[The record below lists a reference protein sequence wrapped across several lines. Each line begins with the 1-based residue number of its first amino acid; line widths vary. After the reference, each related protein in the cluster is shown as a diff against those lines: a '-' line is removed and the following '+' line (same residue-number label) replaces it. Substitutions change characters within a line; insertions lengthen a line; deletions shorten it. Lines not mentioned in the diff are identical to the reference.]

1 VVVINMVVLGATL
14 YLELAPA
21 IKVRAFYHCMKIG
34 LIAAEW
40 VASLFRMS
48 KVKAVHVV
56 MIMVIVSAASSSSS
70 SE

>member
-1 VVVINMVVLGATL
+1 MVVINMVVLGATL

-34 LIAAEW
+34 LITTEW

-56 MIMVIVSAASSSSS
+56 MMMVIVSAASSSSK
-70 SE
+70 

>member
-1 VVVINMVVLGATL
+1 MVVLGATL

-21 IKVRAFYHCMKIG
+21 IKVRAFYHCMQIG
-34 LIAAEW
+34 FIAAEW

-56 MIMVIVSAASSSSS
+56 MMMVIVSAASSSSS
-70 SE
+70 K